1 MEISEVLQILKQGE
15 DSKVQFKE
23 NIERHENLAAEMV
36 AFSNTIGGK
45 IFIGVDDS
53 GIIKGLSSTD
63 INRINQMISNVASEG
78 IKPAINPITE
88 VMTIDDKRILIVSI
102 SEGLN
107 KYYQDKNGSIWVKS
121 GADKRKATAREEIQR
136 LFQSS
141 RIIQADEELTK
152 IALSNLDL
160 DYFTTFFKN
169 RYHEE
174 LDDQKLPISNIIDNM
189 NLGRDGFLNL
199 AGALLFSKNPSNM
212 LPAFI
217 VKAVSFPGNTIT
229 ADTYIDSRD
238 IRGKFANIYQE
249 CINFLMS
256 NIKMVQKN
264 QNVNS
269 VGIPEIPK
277 IVFEELVANAL
288 IHRDYFISAPIR
300 IFVFVDRIEII
311 SPGHLPNS
319 LTVENIKR
327 GNSVPRNNIL
337 ASFANYIIP
346 YRGIGSGIMRALE
359 NYPDIEFVDN
369 KDDNLF
375 KCIIKRKF
383 AW

>member
-107 KYYQDKNGSIWVKS
+107 KYYQDKNGSIWVIS

-256 NIKMVQKN
+256 NIKMVQKD

-346 YRGIGSGIMRALE
+346 YRVIGSGIMRALE

>member
-346 YRGIGSGIMRALE
+346 YRVIGSGIMRALE

>member
-327 GNSVPRNNIL
+327 GNSVPRTI
-337 ASFANYIIP
+337 Y
-346 YRGIGSGIMRALE
+346 
-359 NYPDIEFVDN
+359 
-369 KDDNLF
+369 
-375 KCIIKRKF
+375 
-383 AW
+383 

>member
-217 VKAVSFPGNTIT
+217 VKAVSFQAIQSQP
-229 ADTYIDSRD
+229 
-238 IRGKFANIYQE
+238 
-249 CINFLMS
+249 
-256 NIKMVQKN
+256 
-264 QNVNS
+264 
-269 VGIPEIPK
+269 
-277 IVFEELVANAL
+277 
-288 IHRDYFISAPIR
+288 IHI
-300 IFVFVDRIEII
+300 
-311 SPGHLPNS
+311 
-319 LTVENIKR
+319 
-327 GNSVPRNNIL
+327 
-337 ASFANYIIP
+337 
-346 YRGIGSGIMRALE
+346 
-359 NYPDIEFVDN
+359 
-369 KDDNLF
+369 
-375 KCIIKRKF
+375 
-383 AW
+383 

>member
-256 NIKMVQKN
+256 NIKMVQKD

-346 YRGIGSGIMRALE
+346 YRVIGSGIMRALE

>member
-346 YRGIGSGIMRALE
+346 YRVIGSGIMRALE

-375 KCIIKRKF
+375 KCIIKRNF